1 MDQGPGDLCLSF
13 IPLHKT
19 LGNGQ
24 IEQEIVRV
32 PQACSTGTSGL
43 PKLHPRPELP
53 SRGRLHGVPWD
64 PRIVRMLERFPALQ
78 VIRNTPMVR
87 VDVLRGELPEVEVLA
102 KMECL
107 NPGGSLKDRPVLRML
122 LSALEDHRLA
132 SGKTV
137 LDSSS
142 GNAGI
147 AYAMIGGIIGVP
159 VEIVIPENAS
169 IERKKRLRA
178 HGARL
183 VFTDAQL
190 GYDEALREVRRRW
203 KSNPDHYFF
212 CDQYG
217 NDDNWR
223 AHYETTAAEILE
235 QTGGRLTHFVVGVG
249 TGGTLTGAGRR
260 LKEHDPRIKIVSIVP
275 EVFPGI
281 EGLKPLGRPEDIVP
295 AILDQALIDERVPIT
310 SDEAHAMCVR
320 LACAGFFV
328 GQSSGAYMAGLERV
342 ARRERRGRF
351 VTLFND
357 LGERYFSTRLWD

>member
-1 MDQGPGDLCLSF
+1 
-13 IPLHKT
+13 
-19 LGNGQ
+19 
-24 IEQEIVRV
+24 
-32 PQACSTGTSGL
+32 
-43 PKLHPRPELP
+43 
-53 SRGRLHGVPWD
+53 
-64 PRIVRMLERFPALQ
+64 MLERFPALKA
-78 VIRNTPMVR
+78 IGNTPMVR

-122 LSALEDHRLA
+122 LSALEDQRLA

-203 KSNPDHYFF
+203 KSDPDHYFF

-217 NDDNWR
+217 NDDKWR
-223 AHYETTAAEILE
+223 AHYETTAA
-235 QTGGRLTHFVVGVG
+235 RRSSSRPAVVSPISWSVW
-249 TGGTLTGAGRR
+249 A
-260 LKEHDPRIKIVSIVP
+260 
-275 EVFPGI
+275 
-281 EGLKPLGRPEDIVP
+281 P
-295 AILDQALIDERVPIT
+295 AER
-310 SDEAHAMCVR
+310 SR
-320 LACAGFFV
+320 
-328 GQSSGAYMAGLERV
+328 
-342 ARRERRGRF
+342 ARAAA
-351 VTLFND
+351 
-357 LGERYFSTRLWD
+357 

>member
-1 MDQGPGDLCLSF
+1 
-13 IPLHKT
+13 
-19 LGNGQ
+19 
-24 IEQEIVRV
+24 
-32 PQACSTGTSGL
+32 
-43 PKLHPRPELP
+43 
-53 SRGRLHGVPWD
+53 
-64 PRIVRMLERFPALQ
+64 
-78 VIRNTPMVR
+78 
-87 VDVLRGELPEVEVLA
+87 
-102 KMECL
+102 
-107 NPGGSLKDRPVLRML
+107 
-122 LSALEDHRLA
+122 
-132 SGKTV
+132 
-137 LDSSS
+137 
-142 GNAGI
+142 
-147 AYAMIGGIIGVP
+147 MIGGIIGVP

-169 IERKKRLRA
+169 TERKKRLRA

-203 KSNPDHYFF
+203 KSDPGHYFF

-260 LKEHDPRIKIVSIVP
+260 LKEHDPRIQIVSIVP

-281 EGLKPLGRPEDIVP
+281 EGLKPLSRPEDIVP
-295 AILDQALIDERVPIT
+295 AILDQTLIDERVPIT
-310 SDEAHAMCVR
+310 SEEAHAMCAR
-320 LACAGFFV
+320 LARAGFFV

-351 VTLFND
+351 VTLFSD

>member
-1 MDQGPGDLCLSF
+1 
-13 IPLHKT
+13 
-19 LGNGQ
+19 
-24 IEQEIVRV
+24 
-32 PQACSTGTSGL
+32 
-43 PKLHPRPELP
+43 
-53 SRGRLHGVPWD
+53 VPWD
-64 PRIVRMLERFPALQ
+64 PRIAKLIERFPALEA
-78 VIRNTPMVR
+78 IGNTPMVP
-87 VDVLRGELPEVEVLA
+87 VDVLRDELPEVEVLA
-102 KMECL
+102 KLESL

-122 LSALEDHRLA
+122 LSALDDGRL
-132 SGKTV
+132 SPGKSV

-147 AYAMIGGIIGVP
+147 AYAMVGRLLGVP
-159 VEIVIPENAS
+159 VEIVIPDNAS
-169 IERKKRLRA
+169 NERKKRLRA
-178 HGARL
+178 HGAEL
-183 VFTDAQL
+183 IFTDAQL

-203 KSNPDHYFF
+203 KASPDRYFF
-212 CDQYG
+212 SDQYG

-223 AHYETTAAEILE
+223 AHYETTAEEILE
-235 QTGGRLTHFVVGVG
+235 QTGGRLTHLVVGVG
-249 TGGTLTGAGRR
+249 TGGTLTGTGRR

-295 AILDQALIDERVPIT
+295 AILDQGLIDEHVPVS

-320 LACAGFFV
+320 LARAGFFV

-351 VTLFND
+351 VTIFND